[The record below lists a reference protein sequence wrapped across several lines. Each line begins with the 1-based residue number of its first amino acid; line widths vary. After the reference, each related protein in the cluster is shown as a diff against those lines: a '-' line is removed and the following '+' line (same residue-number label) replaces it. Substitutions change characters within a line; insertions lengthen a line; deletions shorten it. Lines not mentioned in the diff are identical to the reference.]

1 MSFALLAL
9 VFPFSFIA
17 FVKLESIATS
27 RLGFWGHI
35 AVLGEKM
42 RDKGLKCA
50 SIKSGSSLPKT
61 DVGFELGPS
70 AEGSDEY
77 VNAGNFGYVVA
88 CGPEKFVVAYNVATE
103 IAELVELRK
112 GCGYGSL
119 GGCDFVV

>member
-1 MSFALLAL
+1 M
-9 VFPFSFIA
+9 A

-50 SIKSGSSLPKT
+50 LIKSGSSLPKT
-61 DVGFELGPS
+61 DMGFELGPS
-70 AEGSDEY
+70 TEGSDEN
-77 VNAGNFGYVVA
+77 VNAGNFRDVVA
-88 CGPEKFVVAYNVATE
+88 GGPEEFVVADGVATE

-119 GGCDFVV
+119 GDCDFVVCDRTKGSF